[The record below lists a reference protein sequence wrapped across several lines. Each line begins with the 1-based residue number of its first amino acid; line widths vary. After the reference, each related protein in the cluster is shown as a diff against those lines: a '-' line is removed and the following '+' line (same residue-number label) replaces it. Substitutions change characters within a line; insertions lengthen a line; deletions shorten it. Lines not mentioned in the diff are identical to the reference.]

1 MQYLCL
7 LYDNEAE
14 AAKMS
19 EADQA
24 AELQEYMDVTQRLQS
39 AGKMVAGNAL
49 QPVATA
55 TTVRVRAGQVLHTDG
70 PFAETREQ
78 LGGYYV
84 IEANNLDEA
93 LEWARQI
100 PAARSG
106 SVEVRPILAT
116 PNVG

>member
-1 MQYLCL
+1 MKYLCL
-7 LYDNEAE
+7 LYDNEVE

-24 AELQEYMDVTQRLQS
+24 AEFQEYIALTERLQA
-39 AGKMVAGNAL
+39 AGKMVSGGAL

-55 TTVRVRAGQVLHTDG
+55 TTVRVRGEQVLHTDG

-78 LGGYYV
+78 LGGYYL
-84 IEANNLDEA
+84 IEADTLDEA

-106 SVEVRPILAT
+106 SVEVRPILDTA
-116 PNVG
+116 NLG